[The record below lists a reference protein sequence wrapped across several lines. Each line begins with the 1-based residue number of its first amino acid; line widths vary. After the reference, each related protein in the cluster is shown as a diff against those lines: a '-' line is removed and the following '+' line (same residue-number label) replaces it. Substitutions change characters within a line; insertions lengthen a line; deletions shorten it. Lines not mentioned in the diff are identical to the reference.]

1 VEAEV
6 IVETAVESY
15 QFTCARCAA
24 RWTESYEVSQVTD
37 DAGAIES
44 LYRFHGAPCEAPI
57 GANVACPACRSTRVR
72 KDPLFLT
79 PVAEVEVPG
88 GLLIP
93 AAPLVP
99 RQRPRRAW
107 GTWHRFKFSASVTMD
122 AGVPG
127 VEARHRK
134 REYPSGVPGL
144 LVRAPSWQR
153 PSVHQY
159 FPALFFTDDKRAL
172 RPGDTRVRAIFEVPD
187 DDASG
192 FFQAGQRFTLW
203 DGADIGHGTVAQ
215 RIIWGW
221 PELG

>member
-1 VEAEV
+1 V

-24 RWTESYEVSQVTD
+24 RWVESYEVRQVID
-37 DAGAIES
+37 DAGAVDA
-44 LYRFHGAPCEAPI
+44 LYHFRGAPCEAPV
-57 GANVACPACRSTRVR
+57 GGNVACPVCRSTRVG
-72 KDPLFLT
+72 KDPLYVT
-79 PVAEVEVPG
+79 PVAEVETQGVIVPT
-88 GLLIP
+88 
-93 AAPLVP
+93 AAPPIP
-99 RQRPRRAW
+99 RQRAAW
-107 GTWHRFKFSASVTMD
+107 GTWHRYKFAASVTMD

-127 VEARHRK
+127 PDRHRR
-134 REYPSGVPGL
+134 REYQSGVPGL
-144 LVRAPSWQR
+144 LVRAPSYQR

-159 FPALFFTDDKRAL
+159 FPALLFTDDKRPL
-172 RPGDTRVRAIFEVPD
+172 RPGDTRVPAIIEVPD

-221 PELG
+221 PEVG